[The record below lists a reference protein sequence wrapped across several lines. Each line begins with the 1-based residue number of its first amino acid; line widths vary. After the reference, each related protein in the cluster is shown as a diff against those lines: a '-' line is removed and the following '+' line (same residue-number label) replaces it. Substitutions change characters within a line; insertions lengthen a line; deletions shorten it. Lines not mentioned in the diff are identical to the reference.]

1 MNNKGKTLKV
11 EGLTKKIGEFEIKD
25 INFELKPG
33 VVTGLIG
40 VNGSGKTT
48 LMRTVMGSYI
58 KDSGKLSY
66 IDDNG
71 NKNEVQDIK
80 NELSF
85 ILEGFPFQTAY
96 SAKDIGDL
104 FGYYYEG
111 FNNNN
116 YKALLNEFN
125 IQECKQSSKLSTGER
140 IKLQTAFALSH
151 DASVYIM
158 DEPVGNLDVSF
169 RDKFYK
175 IIRDIVSDELSS
187 VLISS
192 HIIGELE
199 NIVDEIIWLMD
210 GRIYFKGTIEEL
222 RDSYRIIEIDKNDA
236 VSIPADM
243 IIGSRIRE
251 YNSEVMIKIKDKN
264 DLEKLDDSMW
274 DKVRYADLKE
284 IIYFVEKNKRKDG
297 E

>member
-11 EGLTKKIGEFEIKD
+11 EGLNKKIGDFEIKD
-25 INFELKPG
+25 INFVLKPG

-58 KDSGKLSY
+58 KDSGRLSY
-66 IDDNG
+66 VDDNG
-71 NKNEVQDIK
+71 NVNEVSDIK
-80 NELSF
+80 KELSF
-85 ILEGFPFQTAY
+85 ILEGFPFQTLY
-96 SAKDIGDL
+96 SARDIGDL

-111 FNNNN
+111 YDKDK
-116 YKALLNEFN
+116 YKTLLKEFN
-125 IQECKQSSKLSTGER
+125 IQELKQTSKLSTGEK
-140 IKLQTAFALSH
+140 IKVQTAFALSH
-151 DASVYIM
+151 NASIYMM

-199 NIVDEIIWLMD
+199 NIVDEIIWLKD
-210 GRIYFKGTIEEL
+210 GKIYFNGTIEEL
-222 RDSYRIIEIDKNDA
+222 RDSYRVIDIDKNDA

-243 IIGSRIRE
+243 IVGSRIRE
-251 YNSEVMIKIKDKN
+251 YNSEVMIKISDKS
-264 DLEKLDDSMW
+264 DLEKLDESMI

-284 IIYFVEKNKRKDG
+284 IIYFVEKNNRKDG